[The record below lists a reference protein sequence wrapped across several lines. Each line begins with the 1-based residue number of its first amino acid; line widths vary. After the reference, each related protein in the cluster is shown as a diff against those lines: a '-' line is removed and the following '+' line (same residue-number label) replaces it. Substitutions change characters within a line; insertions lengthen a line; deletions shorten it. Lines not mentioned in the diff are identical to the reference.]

1 MPTVKLDEEA
11 FDCFLTYINQS
22 LDLDEKFIN
31 RTNEKGNYSFFFCLL
46 SLIASCAEGIYA
58 SETAVG
64 QNEGS
69 DSSLK
74 VEIEPKIADD
84 GILINHEIVLK
95 SKNGAS
101 KGPVEFTTS
110 TRIQEICRSVLEVK
124 TSKIIDVCEEAKY
137 QLFAELVVAMEKN
150 MELRTPVDHAIFG
163 AFATCLL
170 YTSDAAD
177 E

>member
-1 MPTVKLDEEA
+1 MSRSSLLSTSEKSRKSGFSLINSKSTFFEKFCGVTVECTHLLPTVKLDEEA

-124 TSKIIDVCEEAKY
+124 TSKIIDVCEEA
-137 QLFAELVVAMEKN
+137 
-150 MELRTPVDHAIFG
+150 
-163 AFATCLL
+163 
-170 YTSDAAD
+170 
-177 E
+177 

>member
-1 MPTVKLDEEA
+1 M
-11 FDCFLTYINQS
+11 Q
-22 LDLDEKFIN
+22 
-31 RTNEKGNYSFFFCLL
+31 
-46 SLIASCAEGIYA
+46 
-58 SETAVG
+58 VG

-124 TSKIIDVCEEAKY
+124 TSKIIDVCEEA
-137 QLFAELVVAMEKN
+137 
-150 MELRTPVDHAIFG
+150 
-163 AFATCLL
+163 
-170 YTSDAAD
+170 
-177 E
+177 